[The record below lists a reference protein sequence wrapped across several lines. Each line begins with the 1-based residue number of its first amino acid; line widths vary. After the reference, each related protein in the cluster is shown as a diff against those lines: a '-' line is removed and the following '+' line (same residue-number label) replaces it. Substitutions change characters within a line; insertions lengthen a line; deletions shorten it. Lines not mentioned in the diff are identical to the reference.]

1 MFHLALY
8 SASIANG
15 SVLVQVAQVADV
27 VVAPSGNGFLVPGIV
42 NKLMRVAAFGTN
54 LTRVQLTSASLR
66 DYAPFDVGPVNV
78 GTLVATPANFADF
91 SNNPIPLAVNEE
103 LDAFG
108 VQSNAGAQ
116 RITVGVWFCD
126 GPVRSNDQRAFTVH
140 WTATTTLV
148 ANAWTAAP
156 ITFDNGI
163 PSGTFA
169 IVGSR
174 MISAGAAFHRWIP
187 RGGPAYRPG
196 GFAGQA
202 QSFNP
207 LDGSRWSDYVSNWG
221 EWMRFTNT
229 TPPQCEVFSISADT
243 TEEGYLDLVQVG

>member
-15 SVLVQVAQVADV
+15 SVLVQVAQVADP
-27 VVAPSGNGFLVPGIV
+27 VVAPSGNGFLVPGTI
-42 NKLMRVAAFGTN
+42 NKLMRAAAFGTN

-66 DYAPFDVGPVNV
+66 DYAPFDIGPVNV
-78 GTLVATPANFADF
+78 GTLIATPANLADF
-91 SNNPIPLAVNEE
+91 SDSPLPLSVNEE

-116 RITVGVWFCD
+116 RITVAVWLAD
-126 GPVRSNDQRAFTVH
+126 GPIRPYSGRFFTVH
-140 WTATTTLV
+140 WTATATLT
-148 ANAWTAAP
+148 ANAWSATA

-207 LDGSRWSDYVSNWG
+207 VDGSRGSDYVANWG

-229 TPPQCEVFSISADT
+229 TPPSVEIFSISADT

>member
-15 SVLVQVAQVADV
+15 SVLLQVAAVADPV
-27 VVAPSGNGFLVPGIV
+27 IAPAGSGFLV
-42 NKLMRVAAFGTN
+42 NAQCSKLMRVAAFGTN
-54 LTRVQLTSASLR
+54 LTRVQLTSASIR
-66 DYAPFDVGPVNV
+66 DYTPFDVGPVNV
-78 GTLVATPANFADF
+78 GTLIATPANYADF
-91 SNNPIPLAVNEE
+91 HDAPIPLAVNEE

-116 RITVGVWFCD
+116 RITVGAWFCD
-126 GPVRSNDQRAFTVH
+126 GPTRPVNMRPFSVH
-140 WTATTTLV
+140 WTASTTLT
-148 ANAWTAAP
+148 ANAWTSFA

-187 RGGPAYRPG
+187 RGGSPLRPG

-207 LDGSRWSDYVSNWG
+207 LDGSRCSDYVENWG

-243 TEEGYLDLVQVG
+243 SEEGYLDLVQVG

>member
-1 MFHLALY
+1 MFHFSTY
-8 SASIANG
+8 NASIANG
-15 SVLVQVAQVADV
+15 SVLLQVAAVADPV
-27 VVAPSGNGFLVPGIV
+27 IAPSGNGFLVPAVI

-66 DYAPFDVGPVNV
+66 DYAPYDVGPVNV
-78 GTLVATPANFADF
+78 GTAIESPARYVDF
-91 SNNPIPLAVNEE
+91 SDAPIPLAVNEE

-108 VQSNAGAQ
+108 VQSNAAAQ
-116 RITVGVWFCD
+116 RIGVGVWWTD
-126 GPVRSNDQRAFTVH
+126 GPVRPVTTRSFTVH
-140 WTATTTLV
+140 WTASTTLT
-148 ANAWTAAP
+148 ANAWTAFA

-169 IVGSR
+169 IIGSR
-174 MISAGAAFHRWIP
+174 MISTGAVFHRWIP

-196 GFAGQA
+196 GFAQQA
-202 QSFNP
+202 QDSYPF
-207 LDGSRWSDYVSNWG
+207 DGSRAGDYVNNWG
-221 EWMRFTNT
+221 EWLRFTNT

>member
-1 MFHLALY
+1 MFHLSLY

-15 SVLVQVAQVADV
+15 AVLLQVAAVADPV
-27 VVAPSGNGFLVPGIV
+27 IAPSGNGFLVPATI

-66 DYAPFDVGPVNV
+66 DYAPFDVAPVNV
-78 GTLVATPANFADF
+78 GTLIGTPANFADF
-91 SNNPIPLAVNEE
+91 SDAPIPLAVNEE

-116 RITVGVWFCD
+116 RITVGVWWAD
-126 GPVRSNDQRAFTVH
+126 GPVRPSLARGFTVH
-140 WTATTTLV
+140 WTATATLT
-148 ANAWTAAP
+148 ANAWSSTA

-174 MISAGAAFHRWIP
+174 VISAGAAFHRWIP
-187 RGGPAYRPG
+187 RGGAPYRPG
-196 GFAGQA
+196 SFAGQA

-207 LDGSRWSDYVSNWG
+207 VDGSRMSDYVNNWG

-229 TPPQCEVFSISADT
+229 TPPTVEIFSISADT

>member
-15 SVLVQVAQVADV
+15 TALLQVAAVADPV
-27 VVAPSGNGFLVPGIV
+27 LAPSGNGFLVPGTI
-42 NKLMRVAAFGTN
+42 NKLMRVAAAGTN

-78 GTLVATPANFADF
+78 GTLIATPANYADF
-91 SNNPIPLAVNEE
+91 TDNPIPLSTNEE

-116 RITVGVWFCD
+116 RITVGVWLAD
-126 GPVRSNDQRAFTVH
+126 GPTRPVVSRGFSVH
-140 WTATTTLV
+140 WTASATLS
-148 ANAWTAAP
+148 ANTWSSTA

-174 MISAGAAFHRWIP
+174 MISAGALFHRWIP
-187 RGGPAYRPG
+187 RGGAPYRPG
-196 GFAGQA
+196 GFSGQA

-207 LDGSRWSDYVSNWG
+207 VDGSRMSDYVMNWG

-229 TPPQCEVFSISADT
+229 TPPTLEVFSISADT

>member
-1 MFHLALY
+1 MFHISLY

-15 SVLVQVAQVADV
+15 SVLLTVAAVADPV
-27 VVAPSGNGFLVPGIV
+27 IAPAGNGFLVPATIS
-42 NKLMRVAAFGTN
+42 KIARVAAVGTN

-66 DYAPFDVGPVNV
+66 DYTPFDVGPVNV
-78 GTLVATPANFADF
+78 GTLIATPANFADF
-91 SNNPIPLAVNEE
+91 HDAPIPLAVNEE
-103 LDAFG
+103 LDALG

-116 RITVGVWFCD
+116 RITVAIWWAD
-126 GPVRSNDQRAFTVH
+126 GPFRPSQMRPFTVH
-140 WTATTTLV
+140 WTAAATLT
-148 ANAWTAAP
+148 ANAWSTTA

-174 MISAGAAFHRWIP
+174 MISAGALFHRWIP
-187 RGGPAYRPG
+187 RGGTPYRPG

-207 LDGSRWSDYVSNWG
+207 LDGSRCSDYVENWG

-229 TPPQCEVFSISADT
+229 TPPSVEIFSGSADT
-243 TEEGYLDLVQVG
+243 SEEGYLDLVQVG